1 MLEIDSTIS
10 LVTAWR
16 DIGVLNLKSSDK
28 KSTDLR
34 SEEHFL
40 EPQRYRYDSRWIG
53 ILELLT
59 CAPPATKQDIE
70 NTRYTYLLSVD
81 ISGEGLWIGKSSGLW
96 IGKSSGLWI
105 GKSSGHFLDA
115 FGLIHTMHFDHTFL

>member
-10 LVTAWR
+10 LVTDWQ

-59 CAPPATKQDIE
+59 CAPPAKQDIE

-96 IGKSSGLWI
+96 IGKSSG
-105 GKSSGHFLDA
+105 HFLDA